1 MSHEGTV
8 AATTVTKSHLPDHCS
23 ENGVHLCK
31 VKVVYSLCCMFVS
44 ENSRHTDSLLSFCGF
59 TLELSFKI
67 KFIIARLLSKMTEN
81 NSLSNWVL
89 SADSLQIRKRK
100 KNPPCLKIS
109 KSDVYHLKAT
119 EPTLKLASN
128 LKIRNKAQT
137 IFIGKIPL
145 SLLSLSL
152 LTLFALPVFQILRTR
167 YSSALGLTVALQ
179 KNQSRSWHASEIV
192 TAGQKHNCVCFL
204 KSLI

>member
-1 MSHEGTV
+1 
-8 AATTVTKSHLPDHCS
+8 
-23 ENGVHLCK
+23 
-31 VKVVYSLCCMFVS
+31 MFVS

-81 NSLSNWVL
+81 NGLSNWVL
-89 SADSLQIRKRK
+89 SADSFQIRKRK
-100 KNPPCLKIS
+100 KKPPCLKIS
-109 KSDVYHLKAT
+109 KSDACHLKAT

-128 LKIRNKAQT
+128 LKIWNKAQT
-137 IFIGKIPL
+137 VFIGKIPL
-145 SLLSLSL
+145 SPSL

-167 YSSALGLTVALQ
+167 YSSALGLMVALQ
-179 KNQSRSWHASEIV
+179 KNQSRLWHASEIV
-192 TAGQKHNCVCFL
+192 TVGQKHNCVRFL